1 MKHLPKDVYKLKDKE
16 LAEHLFPKEVL
27 EKVKAELKKDSKIK
41 PIKKK

>member
-1 MKHLPKDVYKLKDKE
+1 MKHLPKDIHKLKDKE

-27 EKVKAELKKDSKIK
+27 EKAKSEIAKGPKIK